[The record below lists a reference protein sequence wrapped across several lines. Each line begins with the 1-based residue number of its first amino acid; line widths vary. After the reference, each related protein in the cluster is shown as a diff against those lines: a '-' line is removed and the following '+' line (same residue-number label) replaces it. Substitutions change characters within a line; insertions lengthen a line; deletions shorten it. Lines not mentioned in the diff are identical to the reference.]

1 MSKTKNN
8 AFTALSYLATSAIW
22 FVQHKP
28 VFGVLF
34 VGLGAVFTVLSIS
47 AATKQEKQEKEE
59 RKM

>member
-1 MSKTKNN
+1 MSKAKNN

-47 AATKQEKQEKEE
+47 AATKQEK
-59 RKM
+59 

>member
-1 MSKTKNN
+1 MTKAKNN

-28 VFGVLF
+28 AFGMLF
-34 VGLGAVFTVLSIS
+34 IGLGVIFAGLSVCS
-47 AATKQEKQEKEE
+47 AKQEKEE

>member
-1 MSKTKNN
+1 MTRAKNN

-34 VGLGAVFTVLSIS
+34 VGLGAVFAGLSAYS
-47 AATKQEKQEKEE
+47 AKQEKEE
-59 RKM
+59 KM

>member
-1 MSKTKNN
+1 MSRAKNN

-47 AATKQEKQEKEE
+47 AATKQKKEE